1 MFWSNNAVKMMDVPN
16 YLKDT
21 IDKKGLNATMIA
33 SQWELHKK
41 IPSKDPYDYDEW
53 LMLAYDIDGH
63 KDDVDPRLNLREWV
77 YMNIYENIKS
87 SNTSQCAACFENTKK
102 MIALWFDYLDC
113 NGDGLINAENIYVG
127 MKHMKF
133 QFKVKTTMVNDFV
146 LKSMEWKCAALDL
159 LDFTY
164 GLLTGMMER
173 VVFEHDMSE
182 IELNYMK
189 IVRRG
194 KIRDNI

>member
-87 SNTSQCAACFENTKK
+87 SNTS
-102 MIALWFDYLDC
+102 
-113 NGDGLINAENIYVG
+113 
-127 MKHMKF
+127 
-133 QFKVKTTMVNDFV
+133 
-146 LKSMEWKCAALDL
+146 
-159 LDFTY
+159 
-164 GLLTGMMER
+164 
-173 VVFEHDMSE
+173 
-182 IELNYMK
+182 
-189 IVRRG
+189 
-194 KIRDNI
+194 